1 MTLILTLDINDGM
14 LFNSRRQTRDRAV
27 YERILLKF
35 TGRSIRMNEYS
46 APLFKDSV
54 GLSISVGDFESIEAD
69 DVLFIE
75 NTPPERFAQKADK
88 IIIYRW
94 DKVYPSDLK
103 ADTTTLLRNFTN
115 AENTEF
121 KGFSHDKITEEIWYR
136 NESK

>member
-1 MTLILTLDINDGM
+1 MTLILTLDTSGGM
-14 LFNSRRQTRDRAV
+14 LFNFRRQTRDRAV
-27 YERILLKF
+27 YERILQKF

-46 APLFKDSV
+46 APLFKASG
-54 GLSISVGDFESIEAD
+54 GLPISIGDFENVQAD

-75 NTPPERFAQKADK
+75 NTPPERFAQKADT

-94 DKVYPSDLK
+94 DKIYPCDLR
-103 ADTTTLLRNFTN
+103 ADTTTLLRDFTN